1 MRYLLVAAVIGS
13 ALLPAAAEA
22 GMPYVPLNVRP
33 TVSLT
38 VGQARMFTPAEAP
51 TGAVIACVA
60 TGLRVEE
67 RVPSTTAA
75 SHTVFGWRKG
85 GPSIQLTV
93 SRRSRIAIKA
103 VCARSS

>member
-1 MRYLLVAAVIGS
+1 MNARAIDRPDARAYDLVMRYLLVAAVIGS

-60 TGLRVEE
+60 TGLRVVVTSPG
-67 RVPSTTAA
+67 R
-75 SHTVFGWRKG
+75 
-85 GPSIQLTV
+85 
-93 SRRSRIAIKA
+93 
-103 VCARSS
+103 